1 MLPKSG
7 LACLFLLTCIG
18 TTLPA
23 LSQAATDAG
32 IARISAMETKIFA
45 HPYNSEILPARVA
58 RLERFVY
65 GSESKEPLEMR
76 IERLTSH
83 VKENSTANTNATP
96 TSHIAAKSTANQ
108 TQVAAVKPAHQAAV
122 NYPRVSEIEQQL
134 LERTF
139 ESDSVLNRIERL
151 EARVF
156 GRVWTQQTD
165 LALRV
170 DRLGEYAYMNP
181 EVEKLEQAEL
191 LRVSMLPHVVRN
203 DVDQVR
209 NVVYQAPAP
218 KKVMLTVVDNIES
231 LETMTFGKISASKPL
246 SQRVDALEV
255 ILCGAAQTDKQQ
267 NLTARVALLLSKVN
281 NALPN
286 RLGV

>member
-23 LSQAATDAG
+23 LSQAATEAG
-32 IARISAMETKIFA
+32 IARISKMETKIFA
-45 HPYNSEILPARVA
+45 HPYNSEILPTRVA

-65 GSESKEPLEMR
+65 GNESGEPLEMR

-83 VKENSTANTNATP
+83 VKESSVP
-96 TSHIAAKSTANQ
+96 SSAADSIHASAHPAQ
-108 TQVAAVKPAHQAAV
+108 RVASSPARKAPA

-139 ESDSVLNRIERL
+139 ETDSVLDRIERL
-151 EARVF
+151 ESKVF

-181 EVEKLEQAEL
+181 EVELLEQAEL
-191 LRVSMLPHVVRN
+191 RRVSMLRN
-203 DVDQVR
+203 AVR
-209 NVVYQAPAP
+209 NVVHQAPP
-218 KKVMLTVVDNIES
+218 RRVMISVVDEIES
-231 LETMTFGKISASKPL
+231 LETMMFGKISASKPL
-246 SQRVDALEV
+246 AQRVDALEV
-255 ILCGAAQTDKQQ
+255 TLCGAAQTDKQQ
-267 NLTARVALLLSKVN
+267 NLTARVAVLLSKVN
-281 NALPN
+281 NSLPN